1 LAYRPDGSSGFNS
14 GLKAQTSRQAE
25 AGSKWRGESVDLD
38 AVVFVIHTDNE
49 IGVATNAGGRS
60 AFQNV
65 GRTRRYG
72 AEAGAWWRISPSLRA
87 QAVLTLLNAEYLDS
101 FLTCN
106 GVPCTPPT
114 PALPNGQ
121 NLATVP
127 AGNRITG
134 TQRIIGGAEVA
145 WRPGIV
151 PGEFA
156 VEWRAQGSTP
166 VDDLN
171 SDFGAGFGV
180 VGLRWGANLAVTDS
194 GTLQML
200 ARVDNIFNRAYVG
213 SVIVNE
219 ANRRYF
225 EPGAPRNYL
234 LSLRWLQR
242 F

>member
-1 LAYRPDGSSGFNS
+1 
-14 GLKAQTSRQAE
+14 
-25 AGSKWRGESVDLD
+25 V
-38 AVVFVIHTDNE
+38 
-49 IGVATNAGGRS
+49 
-60 AFQNV
+60 
-65 GRTRRYG
+65 
-72 AEAGAWWRISPSLRA
+72 
-87 QAVLTLLNAEYLDS
+87 TLLNAQYLDS

-106 GVPCTPPT
+106 GVPCTLPT

-156 VEWRAQGSTP
+156 IEWRAQGSTP

-200 ARVDNIFNRAYVG
+200 ARADNIFNRSYVG

-219 ANRRYF
+219 ANKRYF